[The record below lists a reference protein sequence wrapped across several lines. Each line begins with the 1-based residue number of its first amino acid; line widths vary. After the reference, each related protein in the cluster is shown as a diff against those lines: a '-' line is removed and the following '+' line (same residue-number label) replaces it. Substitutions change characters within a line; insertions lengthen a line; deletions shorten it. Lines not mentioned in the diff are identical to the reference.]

1 MGKGRI
7 EYPHRYTGF
16 CSVGYT
22 LKSLGSDI
30 FLIEQLLAPS
40 LCSHV
45 VEVAECCEFLTPPAG
60 SSLTGELRSN
70 EVLPFNQGSSLLAS
84 TTQLLANQFA
94 IARDLLEK
102 RYEVTFSHIEMYAI
116 ERFKPGQTHKRHH
129 DGLILAN
136 RYAELEKGVPARDV
150 SLIGWLNDGFEGG
163 DLLFDRQSVKVKP
176 TLGGIVA
183 FPACYT
189 HPYQAIPVL
198 RGCKY
203 TVTCWL
209 LH

>member
-1 MGKGRI
+1 MG
-7 EYPHRYTGF
+7 Y
-16 CSVGYT
+16 V

-30 FLIEQLLAPS
+30 FVIEQLLAPD
-40 LCSHV
+40 LCTHV
-45 VEVAECCEFLTPPAG
+45 VDVANCCEFLSPPAG
-60 SSLTGELRSN
+60 SSLTGERRSN
-70 EVLPFNQGSSLLAS
+70 EVLPLSQPSSLLAS
-84 TTQLLANQFA
+84 TTQLLVNQFA

-116 ERFKPGQTHKRHH
+116 ERFYPGQTHKRHQ

-136 RYAELEKGVPARDV
+136 RYAELAKGIAARDV
-150 SLIGWLNDGFEGG
+150 SLIGWLNDDFTGG
-163 DLLFDRQSVKVKP
+163 DILFDRQSVKIKP
-176 TLGGIVA
+176 TTGGVVA

-189 HPYQAIPVL
+189 HPYQALPVL

-203 TVTCWL
+203 TITCWL